1 MPTETTK
8 STERCE
14 VHPGSPSVARCARC
28 GRTLCIVCAVP
39 VRGAVLG
46 PECLPPEVAAE
57 TREEPAR
64 RVPMPRWWAVTGAAL
79 TVLVGTTVFP
89 WTRFGLASGW
99 FGAWGLP
106 SRWSLV
112 AAIPGALALGL
123 WVTHRHPGR
132 AVCGI
137 VALLSVAAAAGAE
150 LAILNPPP
158 FTKATLA
165 PWVAVASAAVSTA
178 AAVTVAL
185 AVTPRSSV

>member
-14 VHPGSPSVARCARC
+14 THPGSPSVARCARC

-46 PECLPPEVAAE
+46 PECLPPDVAAE
-57 TREEPAR
+57 ALQEPAR

-79 TVLVGTTVFP
+79 IVLVGTTVLP

-106 SRWSLV
+106 PRWSLL
-112 AAIPGALALGL
+112 AAIAGALALTI
-123 WVTHRHPGR
+123 WVSRRYPGR
-132 AVCGI
+132 AASGV
-137 VALLSVAAAAGAE
+137 VVLLSVAAGAGAE

-158 FTKATLA
+158 FTKATPA
-165 PWVAVASAAVSTA
+165 PWVAVASAGVATVVA
-178 AAVTVAL
+178 ATVAL